1 MLMNIFYGFM
11 ALTNSADLFEED
23 PKLRFK
29 VLRGIT
35 ASVVIMFGI
44 FKIAPMFISLKATI
58 IAFIITEILFGIF
71 ETIVL
76 YGMVGYDE
84 EDEEER

>member
-1 MLMNIFYGFM
+1 MLMNMFYGFM

-29 VLRGIT
+29 VLRGII
-35 ASVVIMFGI
+35 ASVIIMFGI

-76 YGMVGYDE
+76 YSMLDYE

>member
-11 ALTNSADLFEED
+11 ALTNSADLFEEE

-35 ASVVIMFGI
+35 VSVAVIFGI
-44 FKIAPMFISLKATI
+44 FKIAPKFISLKATI

>member
-1 MLMNIFYGFM
+1 MLMNMFYGFM

-29 VLRGIT
+29 VLRGII
-35 ASVVIMFGI
+35 ASVIIMFGI

-76 YGMVGYDE
+76 YSMLDYED
-84 EDEEER
+84 DEEER

>member
-44 FKIAPMFISLKATI
+44 FKIAPKFISLKTTI

-76 YGMVGYDE
+76 YGMVGCDE

>member
-11 ALTNSADLFEED
+11 ALTNSADLFKEE

-35 ASVVIMFGI
+35 ASVAVIYGI
-44 FKIAPMFISLKATI
+44 FKIAPKFISLKTTI